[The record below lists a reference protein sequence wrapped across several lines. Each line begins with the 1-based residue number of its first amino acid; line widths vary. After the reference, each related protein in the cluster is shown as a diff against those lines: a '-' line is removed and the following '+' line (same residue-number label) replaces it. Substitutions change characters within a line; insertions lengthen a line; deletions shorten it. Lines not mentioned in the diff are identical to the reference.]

1 MSGVGVGVGVGK
13 YGRGLPA
20 PIRPPKLRGTVPSNL
35 TPAPAPRRLLL
46 VSLDNLGDL
55 VFASALT
62 PPLRRHFPG
71 VAITLWCKRY
81 TSDIA
86 ALVPEVNAVIASD
99 PYWDRAPGHG
109 RGGRVA
115 FARAQWRVRRG
126 RFDTAVLAAAPW
138 RTARAVA
145 HCGIPMRIGLE
156 RRKNARWLTHC
167 LDAEDMHR
175 PVLSEEARLLAALG
189 IADPG
194 PVRYRLDPSR
204 LPPRPDLDGALGRRI
219 VALHP
224 FASKR
229 SRCVPVPVWLDVA
242 RELQRHGFA
251 PLWLGST
258 AELNEVRGASPDAAW
273 MYVDRFGTRLV
284 DSAAAI
290 ARATLFI
297 GHDSGPLHVAGAFG
311 VPVVGIFAP
320 GEPDRTF
327 PQGMGPSRMIARPS
341 PGGITAGQIVS
352 EAVALG

>member
-1 MSGVGVGVGVGK
+1 M
-13 YGRGLPA
+13 
-20 PIRPPKLRGTVPSNL
+20 PSNL

-62 PPLRRHFPG
+62 PPLHRHFPG
-71 VAITLWCKRY
+71 VAITLWCKQY
-81 TSDIA
+81 TRDIA
-86 ALVPEVNAVIASD
+86 ALVPGVQEVIASD

-115 FARAQWRVRRG
+115 FALAQWRVRRG
-126 RFDTAVLAAAPW
+126 RFDTALLAAAPW

-145 HCGIPMRIGLE
+145 HCGIPARIGLE
-156 RRKNARWLTHC
+156 RRKNARWLTHG

-175 PVLSEEARLLAALG
+175 PVLAEEARLLTALG
-189 IADPG
+189 IADPE
-194 PVRYRLDPSR
+194 PLQYRLDASR
-204 LPPRPDLDGALGRRI
+204 LPARPDMDRALGGRI

-229 SRCVPVPVWLDVA
+229 SRCVPVPIWLDVA
-242 RELQRHGFA
+242 RELQRHGLA

-258 AELNEVRGASPDAAW
+258 PELNEVRAASPGAAW
-273 MYVDRFGTRLV
+273 IYVDQFGTRLV

-290 ARATLFI
+290 ARASLFI
-297 GHDSGPLHVAGAFG
+297 GHDSGPLHVAGGLG
-311 VPVVGIFAP
+311 VPVLGIFAP

-327 PQGMGPSRMIARPS
+327 PQGVGPSRMIARPS
-341 PGGITAGQIVS
+341 PDGITAAQIVA
-352 EAVALG
+352 EALAVG